1 MVSQYLAIFSWL
13 LRLQWF
19 SKDKM
24 TGYSEETNA
33 VSLIASI
40 TSYITYMDKKY
51 IYYTMQ
57 YIYYILVKMGE
68 CNWLEIKL

>member
-51 IYYTMQ
+51 T
-57 YIYYILVKMGE
+57 YIYTYYIVKMGG